1 MTKDKIFGILMVM
14 KADDTVSFSETEETF
29 MKRIG
34 KRCLMMLLTVALLL
48 GAGLSVAASA
58 PSVHAEEGNYYAQ
71 LNDHAKLIYDALA
84 DPDNLI
90 LLMAG
95 EPVTVGE
102 PYTVT
107 IPAKPSQEEY
117 DALVDAFSAESNRM
131 AGILSEMSNA
141 AAAFDREH
149 SEVFWTSGVYGH
161 TELAQNGEATDG
173 SISLSPGNTYTV
185 SLKVGLYLVSDW
197 DPAEQNARDLSNDI
211 ATLQQNVAA
220 VAEAAKSFSHTRY
233 GRLQKVNEL
242 LCLYNDYNTPAANGS
257 HGYGHSYPWTPLS
270 ALDQLMRENDA
281 DGGLKPVCEGYA
293 RAFQLICNEL
303 EIPCVLVSGIG
314 NDEEHMWAYVQMEDG
329 IWYAMDVT
337 WNDSLGRND
346 YFLVGRDVMDE
357 SHEPRGHFM
366 SSGQTTVFHYPA
378 LSERAYDPNKLTL
391 NPSKQTM
398 MGGGTLTLTV
408 GGALEGEVSLVCN
421 RAGVS
426 LIEVEEGV
434 WITELPNET
443 ADYTFTATFE
453 GEGVYHGVT
462 AVCNVR
468 TEQHTHAFGEWT
480 DHNADLHRA
489 DCVCGESKTEAHAF
503 GEWLV
508 TKEATANV
516 AGRRERTC
524 VCGKKQTETIAPTGT
539 NEDGANGSTQTPVGG
554 ADRPTVVDRIS
565 RLGGC
570 FSAASG
576 GAVVLCACF
585 GALLIRR
592 RRK

>member
-1 MTKDKIFGILMVM
+1 
-14 KADDTVSFSETEETF
+14 

-34 KRCLMMLLTVALLL
+34 KICLITLLTAALLL
-48 GAGLSVAASA
+48 GASLSVAASDSSA
-58 PSVHAEEGNYYAQ
+58 HAEEWSYYAQ

-84 DPDNLI
+84 DPDNLN

-117 DALVDAFSAESNRM
+117 DALVNSFSTESNRM
-131 AGILSEMSNA
+131 AAILSEMSNA

-173 SISLSPGNTYTV
+173 SVSLSPGNTYTV

-197 DPAEQNARDLSNDI
+197 DPAEQNTRNLSNDI
-211 ATLQQNVAA
+211 ETLHQNVVA

-257 HGYGHSYPWTPLS
+257 QEYGYSYPWTPFS
-270 ALDQLMRENDA
+270 ALDQLVRENDA

-293 RAFQLICNEL
+293 RAFQLICLEL
-303 EIPCVLVSGIG
+303 DIPCMLISGIG

-329 IWYAMDVT
+329 VWYAMDVT
-337 WNDSLGRND
+337 WNDSLGSND
-346 YFLVGRDVMDE
+346 YFLVGSDVMDE
-357 SHEPRGHFM
+357 NHEPRGHFM
-366 SSGQTTVFHYPA
+366 SSGQTTVFSYPT
-378 LSERAYDPNKLTL
+378 LSHRAYNPNKLTL
-391 NPSKQTM
+391 NPSQQTM
-398 MGGGTLTLTV
+398 MGGGRLTLTV

-421 RAGVS
+421 DASVS
-426 LIEVEEGV
+426 LVEVEEGV
-434 WITELPNET
+434 WIADLPNET

-453 GEGVYHGVT
+453 GEGVYHGVS
-462 AVCNVR
+462 AICHVH
-468 TEQHTHAFGEWT
+468 TEQHTHAFGKWT
-480 DHNADLHRA
+480 DHNADLHRS
-489 DCVCGESKTEAHAF
+489 DCICGESKTEAHAF

-508 TKEATANV
+508 TKEATATA
-516 AGRRERTC
+516 AGSRERTC
-524 VCGKKQTETIAPTGT
+524 VCGKKLTETIAPTGT
-539 NEDGANGSTQTPVGG
+539 GENHANSNTQTPAGG
-554 ADRPTVVDRIS
+554 GDGPTVVDKIS

-570 FSAASG
+570 FSSASG

-585 GALLIRR
+585 GALLLRR